1 MSGEFVLDA
10 SALAKTFVQEAESPA
25 MLDWLKD
32 IMQQGARLH
41 APNLLT
47 YELTQVV
54 WRNKNALRYPG
65 DDPARAVVRETT
77 QGIDLD
83 HDAWSRV
90 DPYLDEV
97 TAYDAAYLALAVA
110 KDATL
115 VTYDKQLKSAA
126 QGRVTVISPGDEPTP
141 EPSS

>member
-10 SALAKTFVQEAESPA
+10 SALAKTFVREAESPA
-25 MLDWLKD
+25 MLDWLDDVMRK
-32 IMQQGARLH
+32 GSRFH
-41 APNLLT
+41 APDLLA

-54 WRNKNALRYPG
+54 WRYRTTLRYAG
-65 DDPARAVVRETT
+65 DDPARAIVREAT

-110 KDATL
+110 KGATL
-115 VTYDKQLKSAA
+115 VTYDKNLKKAA
-126 QGRVTVISPGDEPTP
+126 QGKVAVVSPGDDGNFRL
-141 EPSS
+141 S